1 MLVVRR
7 ASQLSAND
15 FRDLLQRIEL
25 VLHKMREI
33 FRKNTAFPKNAYL
46 CRPEKSNEMH
56 LKQHIPNAITCG
68 NLVSGCLSILFLT
81 SNMPVKAALMIFV
94 AGLFDFL
101 DGFAARLLK
110 AHSPIGAD
118 LDSLSDVVSFGVA
131 PGFIMYWLMRHGTD
145 VPNVALFGIAMLPCV
160 AFLLPVFSAIR
171 LAKFNI
177 DDTQTTTFRGIPA
190 PGMAI
195 FIASLPLALAQ
206 ADHLK
211 DGALGYWACLG
222 ITIIFSFMMVSRLR
236 FFSFKMKSAT
246 WKGNEVRWIFLI
258 VAVVGLAIFKF
269 LALPFVMMIYVLLSV
284 FFGEKME

>member
-1 MLVVRR
+1 M
-7 ASQLSAND
+7 Q
-15 FRDLLQRIEL
+15 
-25 VLHKMREI
+25 
-33 FRKNTAFPKNAYL
+33 
-46 CRPEKSNEMH
+46 
-56 LKQHIPNAITCG
+56 LKQHIPNTITCG

-81 SNMPVKAALMIFV
+81 QNMPVKAALMIFV

-101 DGFAARLLK
+101 DGFSARLLH

-131 PGFIMYWLMRHGTD
+131 PGFIMHWLMSRAQHPEITLLGLD
-145 VPNVALFGIAMLPCV
+145 LLPCL

-171 LAKFNI
+171 LAKFNV
-177 DDTQTTTFRGIPA
+177 DDTQKTSFWGLPA

-206 ADHLK
+206 TGHLK

-222 ITIIFSFMMVSRLR
+222 ITLIFSFMMVSRLR
-236 FFSFKMKSAT
+236 FFSFKMKSAK

-258 VAVVGLAIFKF
+258 VAVAGFVVFRF
-269 LALPFVMMIYVLLSV
+269 VALPFILLFYIIFSIL
-284 FFGEKME
+284 FRDKMTE